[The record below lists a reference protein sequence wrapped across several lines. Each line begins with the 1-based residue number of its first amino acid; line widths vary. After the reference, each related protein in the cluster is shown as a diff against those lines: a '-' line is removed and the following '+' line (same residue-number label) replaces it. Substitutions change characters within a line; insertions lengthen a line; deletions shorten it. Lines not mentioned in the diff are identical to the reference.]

1 MLHEGGSCISPS
13 LSQSRELAT
22 MQSEYERRREE
33 LEQLLQS
40 VDQQVCIQC

>member
-1 MLHEGGSCISPS
+1 MCHVS
-13 LSQSRELAT
+13 LSPQSRELAA

-40 VDQQVCIQC
+40 VDQQVRIP

>member
-1 MLHEGGSCISPS
+1 MRVCHVSPPS